1 MATSKR
7 SGTYQ
12 SFPGSVTCAGRA
24 LFARPASL
32 GKNHPAFIGRTPKRA
47 GQFEGFATLRTGGHL
62 ARLIQGVRRGS
73 VPLESIR

>member
-1 MATSKR
+1 MAKTSGR
-7 SGTYQ
+7 SVQ
-12 SFPGSVTCAGRA
+12 HFQRSVTCAGR

-32 GKNHPAFIGRTPKRA
+32 GKNHPAFIGRMPKRA
-47 GQFEGFATLRTGGHL
+47 GQFKGFATLRTGGHL